1 MVFTETVI
9 TSVDPQRALKAADE
23 CLIEIRLIESKREA
37 LIWIYEY
44 EVKGEIGKIEK
55 FIERIKSLRIF
66 E

>member
-9 TSVDPQRALKAADE
+9 TSVDPQRAFKAADE
-23 CLIEIRLIESKREA
+23 CLTEIRLVESKREA
-37 LIWIYEY
+37 LMWIYEY

-55 FIERIKSLRIF
+55 FIERIKSLRIV